1 MNNPESYH
9 ALVLG
14 DLHYNRPG
22 CQGGEP
28 ENESQKRWR
37 KLSLDMWSGKSRS
50 LLKDA
55 AGRLERGDFPLVLQT
70 GDLIQGDC
78 IDSARQ
84 SGMFRDAIQT
94 VKQYTGAE
102 RRFLPVVGNHDLLL
116 QDSASRTPGYDGQGR
131 CVRPFSGEYEAVRD
145 VLMPFIAEEA
155 GLETVP
161 EDANYAVRQGPDLF
175 LFVDPFRAGMKE
187 FIERTLDA
195 VPDTRYVFAVSHLAL
210 LPCDPDRA
218 LVRWLM
224 PDPAE
229 TAALLASRNAVVL
242 TGHTHWFHFV
252 RYRHPEGVIAQLAV
266 SSLGT
271 NWPLTAPLHCAMRDY
286 GDYSGEMSPLL
297 TGPER
302 VFPPENYLE
311 HRSWC
316 GKVDGK
322 HTGAGGYAVLNIGPE
337 GVSAEIYTG
346 KNNAEL
352 VLRAA

>member
-1 MNNPESYH
+1 MNTLESYH

-14 DLHYNRPG
+14 DLHYNRSG
-22 CQGGEP
+22 CQGGDP
-28 ENESQKRWR
+28 ETESQKRWR
-37 KLSLDMWSGKSRS
+37 DLSLGMWSGRS
-50 LLKDA
+50 QALLDDA
-55 AGRLERGDFPLVLQT
+55 AGRLGRGDFPLVLQT

-78 IDSARQ
+78 ADPARQ
-84 SGMFRDAIQT
+84 GIMFRDAVRT
-94 VKQYTGAE
+94 VKQYTGE
-102 RRFLPVVGNHDLLL
+102 KRRFLPVVGNHDLLL
-116 QDSASRTPGYDGQGR
+116 RDSASRTPEYDGQGR
-131 CVRPFSGEYEAVRD
+131 CVRPFAGEYGAVRD
-145 VLMPFIAEEA
+145 VLMPFIAAEA

-161 EDANYAVRQGPDLF
+161 EDANYAVCHGPDLF

-187 FIERTLDA
+187 FIERTLKA
-195 VPDTRYVFAVSHLAL
+195 VPDTRYVFVVSHLAL

-286 GDYSGEMSPLL
+286 GEYSREMSPLL

-316 GKVDGK
+316 GEAGGK
-322 HTGAGGYAVLNIGPE
+322 RISAGGYAVLDIGPE
-337 GVSAEIYTG
+337 GITAEIYTG
-346 KNNAEL
+346 NNDAEP
-352 VLRAA
+352 VLRVA

>member
-229 TAALLASRNAVVL
+229 TAALLEKKTVFFSFDL
-242 TGHTHWFHFV
+242 DS
-252 RYRHPEGVIAQLAV
+252 YRKQRDFYFNYEDYVPGPVAATFSDLLAAI
-266 SSLGT
+266 G
-271 NWPLTAPLHCAMRDY
+271 APSDPKRRETFLAFNFDYRDC
-286 GDYSGEMSPLL
+286 GS
-297 TGPER
+297 TER
-302 VFPPENYLE
+302 VL
-311 HRSWC
+311 RTIVKSQ
-316 GKVDGK
+316 
-322 HTGAGGYAVLNIGPE
+322 
-337 GVSAEIYTG
+337 
-346 KNNAEL
+346 KNN
-352 VLRAA
+352 

>member
-1 MNNPESYH
+1 MNIAESYH
-9 ALVLG
+9 VLILG

-37 KLSLDMWSGKSRS
+37 KLSLDMWSGRS
-50 LLKDA
+50 QALLKDA
-55 AGRLERGDFPLVLQT
+55 ARRLEQGDFPLVLQT

-78 IDSARQ
+78 ITAARQ
-84 SGMFRDAIQT
+84 SAMSRDAIQT
-94 VKQYTGAE
+94 VKQYTGAN

-116 QDSASRTPGYDGQGR
+116 QDSASRTPEYDEQGR
-131 CVRPFSGEYEAVRD
+131 CVRAFAGEYEPVRE
-145 VLMPFIAEEA
+145 VLLPFAAEEA
-155 GLETVP
+155 GLKTVP
-161 EDANYAVRQGPDLF
+161 EDANYAVRHGRDLF
-175 LFVDPFRAGMKE
+175 LFVDPFRGGMKE
-187 FIERTLDA
+187 FIERTLEA
-195 VPDTRYVFAVSHLAL
+195 VPDTRYVFVVSHLAL

-252 RYRHPEGVIAQLAV
+252 RYRHPEGIITQLAV
-266 SSLGT
+266 SSIGT
-271 NWPLTAPLHCAMRDY
+271 NWPLSAPLHCAMKNY
-286 GDYSGEMSPLL
+286 GEYSGEMSPLL

-302 VFPPENYLE
+302 IFPPENYLE

-316 GKVDGK
+316 AEIGGRRSS
-322 HTGAGGYAVLNIGPE
+322 AGGYAVLNIGRE
-337 GVSAEIYTG
+337 GVAAEIYTG

-352 VLRAA
+352 VLQAA